1 MKEFVEKLIGRLE
14 ELGWVFADYYPDGTA
29 INRKRKK
36 SVAYDDVISIANQL
50 AEEYKDKDCS
60 QCSRRSWY
68 QKGYADAEK
77 KFAEEYNNGWIP
89 YVTNEEL
96 PTNGQKVWLSFT
108 NEYTSFVKSA
118 YWIYDH
124 FEWAN
129 GKKVKDFPSA
139 WKPYKI
145 PEPYQKEGE

>member
-1 MKEFVEKLIGRLE
+1 MKEFVEELIKKLYENVKSSSCPSESCWEHSNKDCDKCNL
-14 ELGWVFADYYPDGTA
+14 
-29 INRKRKK
+29 KK
-36 SVAYDDVISIANQL
+36 IMISDVIEIVNQL
-50 AEEYKDKDCS
+50 AEEMGVSKM
-60 QCSRRSWY
+60 
-68 QKGYADAEK
+68 E
-77 KFAEEYNNGWIP
+77 NTNWIP
-89 YVTNEEL
+89 YATNEEL

-139 WKPYKI
+139 WKPYKT
-145 PEPYQKEGE
+145 PEPYQKGE